1 MIQMSDL
8 KILSNELMSYAGE
21 MAPFIVEKAFRDV
34 KLQGDKIPPTM
45 RKKVVDIILDRIVFD
60 QEKHQALRR
69 ELMNSLRNTI
79 Y

>member
-1 MIQMSDL
+1 MILMSDL
-8 KILSNELMSYAGE
+8 RILSSELASYAGE
-21 MAPFIVEKAFRDV
+21 MAPYIVEKAFRDM

-60 QEKHQALRR
+60 REKHHALRR
-69 ELMNSLRNTI
+69 ELMGSLKNTV